1 MRPRERQCKGGR
13 GTKFPGERMSDPI
26 TRVPVVAGP
35 AYYERIQRL
44 PSKFTA
50 TLVPEPDN
58 RFNHTAVAVLAAG
71 EKIGY
76 LPPEISR
83 HYFDAIK
90 GHSSPDCPGRRAS
103 VSAHENT
110 GTDVLL
116 DLTGIPCEL

>member
-1 MRPRERQCKGGR
+1 V
-13 GTKFPGERMSDPI
+13 SDPI
-26 TRVPVVAGP
+26 TRVPVAAGP

-58 RFNHTAVAVLAAG
+58 RYNHAAVAVHAAG

-76 LPPEISR
+76 LPPDISR
-83 HYFDAIK
+83 HYFAAIK
-90 GHSSPDCPGRRAS
+90 DHSPADCSGRRAA
-103 VSAHENT
+103 VAAHENS

-116 DLTGIPCEL
+116 DLTGIPCEP